1 MATNSVELRGAE
13 KKEAFF
19 RAAEEGVHKF
29 AFAVPDV
36 EVPNGRINCYLAKTD
51 SCSSTIL
58 VLRDGYKA
66 SHHYHP
72 NQDGIWVVLKGQVRF
87 YGEGHGYIRPL

>member
-36 EVPNGRINCYLAKTD
+36 EVVAVGWWELRNEDFTRFRNIRRGPRIVGQCLKNCQRLA
-51 SCSSTIL
+51 L
-58 VLRDGYKA
+58 
-66 SHHYHP
+66 
-72 NQDGIWVVLKGQVRF
+72 
-87 YGEGHGYIRPL
+87 